1 MLARQ
6 TVTRTAVQSTRIL
19 LRLPATQASRRFLVE
34 SRATTPSQAAYD
46 IPAAWYSSA
55 AEATAPPKAPL
66 QSYPLRQ
73 PAPLSSSAQERE
85 AAASHNASAPTPTP
99 VVETTTTTTS
109 PSSSSAPSSQTTT
122 STTHKTEAATEG
134 KTQQKPRRSF
144 RALRPRKAAMTIS
157 ADAVRELR
165 RLLDLPEP
173 KLIKVGVKQ
182 KGCSG
187 LAYDLEYVDKPSL
200 LDEVVEQDG
209 VKLVIDNR
217 ALMSVIGSEMHWQED
232 MLSKKFVFRNPNIK
246 QSCGC
251 GESFMV

>member
-66 QSYPLRQ
+66 QSQ

-99 VVETTTTTTS
+99 VG
-109 PSSSSAPSSQTTT
+109 
-122 STTHKTEAATEG
+122 AA
-134 KTQQKPRRSF
+134 
-144 RALRPRKAAMTIS
+144 ARKAAMTIS

-232 MLSKKFVFRNPNIK
+232 MLSKKFVFRNPNI
-246 QSCGC
+246 S
-251 GESFMV
+251 EFFF

>member
-19 LRLPATQASRRFLVE
+19 LRLPATQAGKRFIVE
-34 SRATTPSQAAYD
+34 SRTATPSVAAYD
-46 IPAAWYSSA
+46 TPAAWYSSA
-55 AEATAPPKAPL
+55 AEATISTKAPPQA
-66 QSYPLRQ
+66 YPLRQ
-73 PAPLSSSAQERE
+73 PATPSPTPQQERE
-85 AAASHNASAPTPTP
+85 AAASHNAEVPTPTP
-99 VVETTTTTTS
+99 AVETPS
-109 PSSSSAPSSQTTT
+109 KQPSSSSSTPSQTQQNT
-122 STTHKTEAATEG
+122 TEA
-134 KTQQKPRRSF
+134 KPQQKPRRSF
-144 RALRPRKAAMTIS
+144 KALRPRKAAMTLS

-173 KLIKVGVKQ
+173 KLIKIGVKQ

-187 LAYDLEYVDKPSL
+187 LAYDLEYVDKPSM

-209 VKLVIDNR
+209 VKLIIDNR

-232 MLSKKFVFRNPNIK
+232 ILSKKFVFRNPNIK
-246 QSCGC
+246 QACGC